1 MRISD
6 WSSDVCSSDLWRYSM
21 RFGDFLHG
29 LPEPVL
35 IGVAHAHEWDNYG
48 LVSVESPLIYSIVD
62 ALLGGRR
69 GTTPSG
75 TEGRAFTTIESGLV
89 AKMIQIIIDEL
100 QHAFAPLT
108 KIRFSLDRV
117 EANPRFASIARP
129 TNVVSE
135 IGRAH
140 V

>member
-1 MRISD
+1 MRCG
-6 WSSDVCSSDLWRYSM
+6 DVLC
-21 RFGDFLHG
+21 G
-29 LPEPVL
+29 LPESVL

-75 TEGRAFTTIESGLV
+75 TEGRAFTSIESGLV
-89 AKMIQIIIDEL
+89 ANMIQIIIDEL
-100 QHAFAPLT
+100 QHAFAPLS

-117 EANPRFASIARP
+117 DANHDRQSTRLNSSHKCAYPLHSSARKRKKY
-129 TNVVSE
+129 NF
-135 IGRAH
+135 
-140 V
+140 